1 MPSFDVVSEVDLQEV
16 HNAVDQANRE
26 ISTRYDFRG
35 ITASFERLGSDIKL
49 TAQADIQLD
58 QMMDILREKLI
69 KRAVDPMVMEPGAIM
84 PSGKLLHQ
92 TVAMKQGIETL
103 LAKKIVKL
111 IKDKKLKVQAAIQGD
126 QVRVTGKK
134 RDDLQAVMAEIKAAG
149 FEVPFQYQNFRDC
162 RGAANLVGILLGLP
176 KTRCGVAGLS
186 RVFGGLT
193 VFVGVFDP
201 YGMASR

>member
-26 ISTRYDFRG
+26 LSTRYDFRG

-69 KRAVDPMVMEPGAIM
+69 KRSVDPMVMDPGAIM

-92 TVAMKQGIETL
+92 TVGMKQGIETL

-111 IKDKKLKVQAAIQGD
+111 IKDKKLKVQAALQD
-126 QVRVTGKK
+126 KQVRITGKS
-134 RDDLQAVMAEIKAAG
+134 RDDLQAVQALVK
-149 FEVPFQYQNFRDC
+149 
-162 RGAANLVGILLGLP
+162 GADLDFAVQ
-176 KTRCGVAGLS
+176 
-186 RVFGGLT
+186 
-193 VFVGVFDP
+193 FDN
-201 YGMASR
+201 YR